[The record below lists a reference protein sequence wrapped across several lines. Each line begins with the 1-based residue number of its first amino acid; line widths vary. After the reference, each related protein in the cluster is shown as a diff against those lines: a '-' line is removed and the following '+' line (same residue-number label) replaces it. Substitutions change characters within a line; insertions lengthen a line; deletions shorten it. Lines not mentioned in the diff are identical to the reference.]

1 MSGPRR
7 EHITQS
13 SFPNLQIM
21 PIGVLLP
28 HEEHDTQRAEPLIER
43 IRTATTW
50 LNPPVV
56 APINGSSH
64 FVVLDGANRHYA
76 LQALGYEHILV
87 QVVEYD
93 REAVVLETWHHAV
106 RNLAI
111 DDYLPPINAIGGVSV
126 HETSLLDARAAL
138 ASRAIL
144 CYTVLRDSRVFAL
157 HHDTPHI
164 SRTTML
170 RRVVDVY
177 KYRGRMNRVTHDE
190 IGTAREMYPDLL
202 GIVVFPRYEPA
213 EIMVAARDDD
223 LLPPGITRHIIYGR
237 ALRLNYPLAELQHKG
252 LPLEEKNA
260 RLAEW
265 VRQRLSAKHIRFY
278 AEPTFLFDE

>member
-7 EHITQS
+7 EHITQA
-13 SFPNLQIM
+13 SFPDLRIM
-21 PIGVLLP
+21 PVDLLLP
-28 HEEHDTQRAEPLIER
+28 HEEHDLQRAEPLIER
-43 IRTATTW
+43 IRTATHW

-56 APINGSSH
+56 APINGSRH

-76 LQALGYEHILV
+76 LQALGYAHILV

-93 REAVVLETWHHAV
+93 SEAVILETWHHAV
-106 RNLAI
+106 RDLAI
-111 DDYLPPINAIGGVSV
+111 TDFLPPIHAIDGVSV
-126 HETSLLDARAAL
+126 HETSQLDARAAL
-138 ASRAIL
+138 ASRDVL
-144 CYTVLRDSRVFAL
+144 CYTVLRDGRVFSL
-157 HHDTPHI
+157 HLDAAQP

-170 RRVVDVY
+170 RRLVNVY
-177 KYRGRMNRVTHDE
+177 KHQGRLNRITHDE

-213 EIMVAARDDD
+213 EIMVAARDAD

-237 ALRLNYPLAELQHKG
+237 ALRLNYPLAELRHPR

-260 RLAEW
+260 RLHEW